1 MVNGM
6 PSSRLGEPNVMRC
19 APVWLSMPI
28 TQSASPSRSE
38 VKPRVR
44 DVPITAEMVVK
55 ARTISAKYSVGPKVK
70 ASSAKV
76 GARKVRS
83 TVPIVPATNDPIAAV
98 ASAAAPRPFRAIRLP
113 SIAVTMELLSPGVF
127 SRMDVVEPPYIAP

>member
-1 MVNGM
+1 
-6 PSSRLGEPNVMRC
+6 MRC

-70 ASSAKV
+70 ASSAKAMV
-76 GARKVRS
+76 SVQIHPS
-83 TVPIVPATNDPIAAV
+83 
-98 ASAAAPRPFRAIRLP
+98 ASLNWPKR
-113 SIAVTMELLSPGVF
+113 
-127 SRMDVVEPPYIAP
+127 